1 MRCKSATQTEMLA
14 EGVTDLLFKMGGEE
28 SAVFCLLGPDKCF
41 DLPKDYLSD
50 GVTEKV
56 SFLTHATSYA
66 LFSDSYFFS

>member
-1 MRCKSATQTEMLA
+1 MLA

-41 DLPKDYLSD
+41 DLPKDYLTD

-56 SFLTHATSYA
+56 SFFYSRNLTCSISGILILLAEIVYNEN
-66 LFSDSYFFS
+66 